1 MTRKNNEPTKAAPFG
16 PVRKIQWLCGAA
28 GWPELSRAELATLVV
43 LADHINTETGKAWP
57 AFSRIASMAS
67 ITVRTAKRAVSRLIA
82 MDLIQIAEHGGPGRS
97 NRYRL
102 NWDLFGQDGHGVTH
116 DTIQGAMVTAM
127 AAHGDTHSPNM
138 VSPMSPD
145 PINPSEQEAKDE
157 IEGSQA
163 EGVAAPLRLE
173 ACGLPPAKDRYA
185 AFWDA
190 WGRRVTVADTERLI
204 AAKIEEGA
212 ALADIIAGVVRFR
225 KYCSDTGKPPRMKPA
240 AFVHGE
246 KWRDDWQLY
255 PAEAAKPKSA
265 AKASTSG
272 KTAKAAKA
280 SKAKRVKNPWQYN
293 LAWDDWDEK
302 FRAQIGLF
310 LKRHAHEFPT
320 GVARGDA
327 QIDRLKELL
336 IPWRLEN
343 PEPPYYRNTATGQKW
358 GKPRDRHPAPDWSP
372 DEHGSG

>member
-28 GWPELSRAELATLVV
+28 GRPELSRAELATLVV

-102 NWDLFGQDGHGVTH
+102 NWDLFGQDGHGVTY
-116 DTIQGAMVTAM
+116 DTTQGAMVTAM
-127 AAHGDTHSPNM
+127 TAHGDTHSPNM

-157 IEGSQA
+157 IEGSLA
-163 EGVAAPLRLE
+163 EGVAAPPRLE
-173 ACGLPPAKDRYA
+173 ACGLPLAKDRYA

-225 KYCSDTGKPPRMKPA
+225 KYCADTGKPPKMKPA

-255 PAEAAKPKSA
+255 PATPTKETSAKGKKSTKPK
-265 AKASTSG
+265 KIT
-272 KTAKAAKA
+272 
-280 SKAKRVKNPWQYN
+280 KAKYVKNPWGRN
-293 LAWDDWDEK
+293 PEHDIWWEK
-302 FRAQIGLF
+302 YGIQTKIILQ
-310 LKRHAHEFPT
+310 RHAHEFEIGRPKT
-320 GVARGDA
+320 EAEW
-327 QIDRLKELL
+327 DRMREAIK
-336 IPWRLEN
+336 PWSLEN
-343 PEPPYYRNTATGQKW
+343 PEPPLWKNTVTGETW
-358 GKPRDRHPAPDWSP
+358 GALGDNLPEPDWSP
-372 DEHGSG
+372 TKQGSN